1 MGYNIKQ
8 KPVGK
13 LDFSKMK
20 TNTIVNKIVAREFMQ
35 DYKEKIRE
43 LRQRL
48 YSLMRLRHETDWS
61 FHGWIN
67 ELYVVDQLQDVSVR
81 ANRGV
86 TDGVV

>member
-1 MGYNIKQ
+1 MGYHTQQ

-20 TNTIVNKIVAREFMQ
+20 MKTMEKKVVIRDYMY

-48 YSLMRLRHETDWS
+48 YQLMRM
-61 FHGWIN
+61 
-67 ELYVVDQLQDVSVR
+67 
-81 ANRGV
+81 
-86 TDGVV
+86 TDGKSV